1 MSTFTSSEGGSSA
14 PWSAMPAEGAADVLV
29 SINPATLQ
37 PLGETPITPPNK
49 LSEIASAARAA
60 QTTWGRLTYKER
72 GKFLLRARR
81 YLLDHM
87 DDFAFTITQE
97 NGKPLV
103 ESLTAECYPI
113 ADLLY
118 YFAHRTGTILRP
130 YRVWTGLMDLLGRHS
145 WIGYRPRGVIGIIS
159 PWNYPFSIPAGCAAM
174 AIAAGNTVLLKPSS
188 VTSLVGQKIA
198 EMFEAAGLPDHVFNH
213 LPGNATTGE
222 AVCESEIDKLVFTGS
237 VSVGKEVMAACAA
250 RCIPSVMELGGKD
263 AMIVLADADLELA
276 ASGAVWGAFT
286 NAGQCCASVERAYVH
301 ANIAEQFIKLVVE
314 KTARLKQGVGTDV
327 DVEIGPLTTAA
338 QLEIV
343 EKQVEEARRR
353 GAKVL
358 IGGERNSAFP
368 GYFYKPTVLTNV
380 DHSMEIM
387 AEETFGPLLPIM
399 MFADDQEAI
408 RLANDTKFGLTASI
422 WTRDMKAARA
432 MARELRAGTVTINEC
447 LYTHAI
453 CQTPWGGRGWSGFGR
468 THGRLGLLEL
478 VEPHHIHVNAMAR
491 FKSFWWYPYDQ
502 QLYTLFRNFTRRITG
517 GWLGKLWHL
526 PKILKAT
533 KTVKL

>member
-1 MSTFTSSEGGSSA
+1 
-14 PWSAMPAEGAADVLV
+14 MPAEGAADVLV

-213 LPGNATTGE
+213 LPGNTTTGE
-222 AVCESEIDKLVFTGS
+222 CRAVYPLRYGAGRQGRDDRPGRCGSGAGGERRGLGGVYQRGPVLRLGGAGIRTREHRRAIYQTG
-237 VSVGKEVMAACAA
+237 
-250 RCIPSVMELGGKD
+250 GGKD
-263 AMIVLADADLELA
+263 
-276 ASGAVWGAFT
+276 G
-286 NAGQCCASVERAYVH
+286 
-301 ANIAEQFIKLVVE
+301 
-314 KTARLKQGVGTDV
+314 TAQT
-327 DVEIGPLTTAA
+327 
-338 QLEIV
+338 
-343 EKQVEEARRR
+343 R
-353 GAKVL
+353 G
-358 IGGERNSAFP
+358 R
-368 GYFYKPTVLTNV
+368 
-380 DHSMEIM
+380 H
-387 AEETFGPLLPIM
+387 
-399 MFADDQEAI
+399 
-408 RLANDTKFGLTASI
+408 R
-422 WTRDMKAARA
+422 
-432 MARELRAGTVTINEC
+432 C
-447 LYTHAI
+447 
-453 CQTPWGGRGWSGFGR
+453 
-468 THGRLGLLEL
+468 
-478 VEPHHIHVNAMAR
+478 
-491 FKSFWWYPYDQ
+491 
-502 QLYTLFRNFTRRITG
+502 
-517 GWLGKLWHL
+517 
-526 PKILKAT
+526 
-533 KTVKL
+533 

>member
-1 MSTFTSSEGGSSA
+1 M
-14 PWSAMPAEGAADVLV
+14 
-29 SINPATLQ
+29 
-37 PLGETPITPPNK
+37 
-49 LSEIASAARAA
+49 
-60 QTTWGRLTYKER
+60 
-72 GKFLLRARR
+72 
-81 YLLDHM
+81 
-87 DDFAFTITQE
+87 
-97 NGKPLV
+97 
-103 ESLTAECYPI
+103 
-113 ADLLY
+113 
-118 YFAHRTGTILRP
+118 
-130 YRVWTGLMDLLGRHS
+130 
-145 WIGYRPRGVIGIIS
+145 
-159 PWNYPFSIPAGCAAM
+159 
-174 AIAAGNTVLLKPSS
+174 
-188 VTSLVGQKIA
+188 
-198 EMFEAAGLPDHVFNH
+198 
-213 LPGNATTGE
+213 
-222 AVCESEIDKLVFTGS
+222 
-237 VSVGKEVMAACAA
+237 
-250 RCIPSVMELGGKD
+250 
-263 AMIVLADADLELA
+263 
-276 ASGAVWGAFT
+276 
-286 NAGQCCASVERAYVH
+286 
-301 ANIAEQFIKLVVE
+301 E